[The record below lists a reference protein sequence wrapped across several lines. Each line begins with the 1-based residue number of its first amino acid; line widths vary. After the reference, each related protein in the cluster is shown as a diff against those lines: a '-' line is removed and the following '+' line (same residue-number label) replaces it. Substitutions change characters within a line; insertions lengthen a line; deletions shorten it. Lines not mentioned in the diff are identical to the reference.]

1 MPAST
6 SQQLT
11 DCYPLNTGQALL
23 PKITLKQLSV
33 FISIY
38 QTGST
43 SAASEQLHLSQSAV
57 SSALTELED
66 RLKMPLF
73 ERIGRRLH
81 RNDNAQA
88 IYIQAQAIV
97 SQCLTLEQYH
107 QYQAGRIHIGA
118 STTIG
123 NYVLPSLIQQIYG
136 DRPEAKIEFFIGNTR
151 DVVSEVEQ
159 LKVDIALVE
168 GMPRPT
174 DSKLIEQK
182 AWRHDKL
189 IVFAKKDSKWLEGIA
204 VKQQNSNRDNDNN
217 NNNKQPSYQL
227 STKQLAKI
235 PLLVR
240 EPGSGT
246 RQVIDEQ
253 LLQYMPQAEVVL
265 AIQQSEA
272 IKNMVK
278 ADIGF
283 GCLSQHVIEANLKQG
298 SLIAIDIKD
307 IDLQRVWWMIWHK
320 QRHKSDIW
328 QQFVAGLIAENNS

>member
-6 SQQLT
+6 SKQPK
-11 DCYPLNTGQALL
+11 DAHSLNIGQALL

-66 RLKMPLF
+66 RLKIPLF

-107 QYQAGRIHIGA
+107 QYQAGSIHIGA

-136 DRPEAKIEFFIGNTR
+136 DSPEAKIEFFIGNTR
-151 DVVSEVEQ
+151 DVVAEVEQ

-189 IVFAKKDSKWLEGIA
+189 IVFAKKDSKWLADIEA
-204 VKQQNSNRDNDNN
+204 KQKANN
-217 NNNKQPSYQL
+217 AKDKNEIPSYQL
-227 STKQLAKI
+227 TTKQLAKI

-253 LLQYMPQAEVVL
+253 LLQYMPQAEVVM

-283 GCLSQHVIEANLKQG
+283 GCLSQHVIEADLEQG
-298 SLIAIDIKD
+298 SLIAIDIKE

-320 QRHKSDIW
+320 QRHKSEIW
-328 QQFVAGLIAENNS
+328 QQFVSSLVSDTR